1 MVRILF
7 CCFSIVNGFIFGPL
21 VQTLVVQAAGSATKN
36 SGGVFTR
43 LGLRSLV
50 EDLVST
56 PLLFDLE
63 GRHLDLEL
71 LSEPGSFDRVSF
83 LEALGPCS

>member
-21 VQTLVVQAAGSATKN
+21 VVQALIVQTAGSATKN

-83 LEALGPCS
+83 SEALGP